1 MPEDMVKTLERS
13 KPAPGWG
20 NPGLTNT
27 EMWATVQI
35 PMTGIHQEKAQGR
48 QV

>member
-1 MPEDMVKTLERS
+1 MLEDMDKTLEGS

-35 PMTGIHQEKAQGR
+35 PMTGIHQEKAQDR